1 MNTSTTALSLRKK
14 LLLIKENQ
22 PNSLKGAVA
31 QEALEDETSEIT
43 SFFSGLLEHGCVS
56 GWVNSLVWYNQTH
69 AFYDK
74 HYNEIEEL
82 RQDYEESLGQ
92 PMSVKSDYKNFMAWF
107 AFEETAYQ
115 LAMELGLEI

>member
-1 MNTSTTALSLRKK
+1 MNTSVTAFSLRKK
-14 LLLIKENQ
+14 LLLIKENE

-31 QEALEDETSEIT
+31 REAFEYEASEVA
-43 SFFSGLLEHGCVS
+43 SFFSDLQQHGCIS
-56 GWVNSLVWYNQTH
+56 GMVCSLIYYADTH

-82 RQDYEESLGQ
+82 RQEYEANMGQ